1 MRFKA
6 KIDYSQLL
14 IPVIVVAMGGFTVK
28 IEIENWLMYHHTLD
42 DLFNDPIGIFNN
54 LWLFAI
60 AATFLFPFLSAS
72 RAFCLI
78 LQNDGLLL
86 FDGRE
91 THLIPFSNLERILPI
106 SGERDWI
113 APGRI
118 KVEFDGGKSY
128 TIALR
133 ERERFL
139 AQLSE
144 KCPQSE
150 RRETHVGFSLQRPLA
165 F

>member
-14 IPVIVVAMGGFTVK
+14 ILLIFVAMGGFTVK
-28 IEIENWLMYHHTLD
+28 IEIENWLMHHHTFD
-42 DLFNDPIGIFNN
+42 DLFNDPIGIVNN
-54 LWLFAI
+54 LWLFAV
-60 AATFLFPFLSAS
+60 AVTFLFPFLSAS
-72 RAFCLI
+72 RAFCWI
-78 LQNDGLLL
+78 LDNDGLLL
-86 FDGRE
+86 FDGRK
-91 THLIPFSNLERILPI
+91 THLIPFSNLEKALPI

-118 KVEFDGGKSY
+118 KLEFDGGKSY

-139 AQLSE
+139 AELSG
-144 KCPQSE
+144 KCPQLE
-150 RRETHVGFSLQRPLA
+150 RRETHVGLSLQRPLA